1 MGFLRHWEVSRAE
14 LLAALPAG
22 AKKLG
27 MKVGEEPFF
36 DTVKIEVTDGA
47 LICKKATDHGINL
60 RLYDVESVTVSLD
73 ETTTIEDIDKLL
85 LVLNN
90 GTEPGFKAESLA
102 DQVESNLGGFQRETP
117 FMQQPIFN
125 LYQSEHEMLRYLK
138 RLENR
143 DLSLAHSMI
152 ALGSCTMK
160 LNATTEMLPV
170 SWPELA
176 NLHPFVPL
184 DQAQGYQEMFQV
196 LFYRSSFLRFV

>member
-1 MGFLRHWEVSRAE
+1 M
-14 LLAALPAG
+14 
-22 AKKLG
+22 
-27 MKVGEEPFF
+27 
-36 DTVKIEVTDGA
+36 
-47 LICKKATDHGINL
+47 
-60 RLYDVESVTVSLD
+60 ESTVSSCACSQA
-73 ETTTIEDIDKLL
+73 KH
-85 LVLNN
+85 
-90 GTEPGFKAESLA
+90 
-102 DQVESNLGGFQRETP
+102 ESNLQVDSKLAQFKRETP

-184 DQAQGYQEMFQV
+184 DQAQGYQEMFTV
-196 LFYRSSFLRFV
+196 RAECP